1 MQSTTVPF
9 SLIPWFLKTID
20 RLSDSLGVSIAP
32 IVDIGYLR
40 SLPPHTL
47 GRAWADA
54 LDRDRLVPL
63 TTGPRRKQLHDGVH
77 VLTGYGTDA
86 VGELEV
92 QAFLLGAKFRVV
104 HLVLGLGLMGL
115 VKKQAV
121 RSNLSRWQIG
131 QRLWDAYRRGDCS
144 GFDIDAWQP
153 ENFWNLPL
161 SEVQAQFHLN

>member
-1 MQSTTVPF
+1 MQSPTPSF
-9 SLIPWFLKTID
+9 LIPWFLNAID
-20 RLSDSLGVSIAP
+20 RLSNRLGVSVAP

-54 LDRDRLVPL
+54 LDRDRLAPL

-77 VLTGYGTDA
+77 VLAGYGTDA
-86 VGELEV
+86 LGELEV

-115 VKKQAV
+115 VKRQAA

-131 QRLWDAYRRGDCS
+131 RRLWNAYRRGDRS
-144 GFDIDAWQP
+144 GFDVDTWQP
-153 ENFWNLPL
+153 EHQWHLPL
-161 SEVQAQFHLN
+161 AQIQTQFHL